1 MVTNINPD
9 LACTSVHT
17 TLGIIS
23 MLSFGFHDG
32 MKQDATKPD
41 TYQQSVAKTIPAN
54 KKWKNT
60 TEVIV
65 RAACEALSP
74 YLQGF

>member
-1 MVTNINPD
+1 MVSNNTPD

-17 TLGIIS
+17 TLETIMERS
-23 MLSFGFHDG
+23 RS
-32 MKQDATKPD
+32 TTEPD